1 MLNNGNKDGCGRSD
15 EIVAYIYKEIE
26 ADKSIGFET
35 HLAGCE
41 SCTDEFAAV
50 SDARFSVF
58 EWHKEEFSP
67 LPTPEFSIPYVAKT
81 EVSAGFFTA
90 IGEMIRNSGWPAT
103 VAATL
108 AVCVGL
114 GFAMM
119 MLVGSGGN
127 EIARV
132 EVDGG
137 SVQANN
143 PSPVTELPRPTV
155 VGDPDLP
162 EPARIS
168 TVAVGTSAPKRL
180 NKNTKP
186 SLPKTRVTPPRSN
199 ALPIMSK
206 APVLSSYED
215 IEDRSL
221 RLSDILDEAGG

>member
-1 MLNNGNKDGCGRSD
+1 MLNKGITDSCGRSD
-15 EIVAYIYKEIE
+15 EILAYIYKEIE
-26 ADKSIGFET
+26 SEKVIGFET

-58 EWHKEEFSP
+58 EWHKEEFSH

-81 EVSAGFFTA
+81 VESAGFFTA
-90 IGEMIRNSGWPAT
+90 VGEMIRNVGWPAT
-103 VAATL
+103 VAATI

-119 MLVGSGGN
+119 MWVNSGGN

-137 SVQANN
+137 SGPADS
-143 PSPVTELPRPTV
+143 PSPIAALTRPSVIESSDRPEPELLPN
-155 VGDPDLP
+155 LP
-162 EPARIS
+162 EGTYVPAR
-168 TVAVGTSAPKRL
+168 V
-180 NKNTKP
+180 NKNRKLSSPKAPVNRPRTN
-186 SLPKTRVTPPRSN
+186 SLPV
-199 ALPIMSK
+199 MSR
-206 APVLSSYED
+206 APVLSSYVD

-221 RLSDILDEAGG
+221 RLSDLLDEAGG